1 MTRSYMTKPDRIAQI
16 RAEAERIRETE
27 GEKAVTVRNISRR
40 LRISR
45 YLVHKYC
52 GRQRDLLK

>member
-16 RAEAERIRETE
+16 RAEVERIRETE
-27 GEKAVTVRNISRR
+27 GDTAVTVRNVSRR

-45 YLVHKYC
+45 YLVHKYI